1 MRESFAYPNKLHKP
15 HERIRAATGLAVV
28 FIFNLQKMRR
38 IFIVSIIVFILAYS
52 CRDNSNRNII
62 NVTNIE
68 KKLHKGMTKSSVLNK
83 FGVPKDSIMSE
94 KYLNYFYIYDTN
106 DFTGYTLKI
115 WFNKEQE
122 VINFRVD

>member
-1 MRESFAYPNKLHKP
+1 
-15 HERIRAATGLAVV
+15 
-28 FIFNLQKMRR
+28 MRR

-94 KYLNYFYIYDTN
+94 KYLNYCYIYETN